1 MKPIIGVT
9 GYYHPYSREVSGVF
23 VGEDYTGAI
32 SSAGGIP
39 VVIPFLE
46 SEEDVKAMAA
56 KLDGLLLSGGFDM
69 DPQMFG
75 EQPIPGMGEVTP
87 ERDWLESILFR
98 EMHLSGKPIFG
109 ICRGM
114 QIMNIMMGGNVYQ
127 DLPSQK
133 EGELLQHSQR
143 APRWYGAHTVT
154 VTEGTLLHA
163 VFGQTRIRTNS
174 FHHQAVRDVPDSLL
188 VSAVAD
194 DGVIEAIEAKEG
206 AFLVGVQWHP
216 ENMWRREPRVL
227 KLFEAFVD
235 AARND

>member
-23 VGEDYTGAI
+23 VGEDYTEGV
-32 SSAGGIP
+32 SRAGGIP

-46 SEEDVKAMAA
+46 SEEDVKAMASR
-56 KLDGLLLSGGFDM
+56 LDGLLLSGGFDM

-87 ERDWLESILFR
+87 ERDWLESILFK
-98 EMHLSGKPIFG
+98 EMHAAGKPIFG

-163 VFGQTRIRTNS
+163 VFGTTRIRTNS

-206 AFLVGVQWHP
+206 PFLVGVQWHP

-235 AARND
+235 AAKND